1 MKGRGHHPHAERDVV
16 FETPWFDVVTRPAI
30 DGRAY
35 YMLELDDYVS
45 VVALTPDR
53 QMVLVRQY
61 RPVVGADTLE
71 LPSGHVEAGE
81 TPEQAARKELLEET
95 GMTAPVFELL
105 GALVPDV
112 GRLTNRMWCFFAAD
126 AVQVAAPT
134 DTGEGISVVTVPEHE
149 GIALARDGKLGHA
162 LNLSV
167 LFLAACQKK
176 VTLS

>member
-1 MKGRGHHPHAERDVV
+1 MKGRGHHPHPSRTVV

-30 DGRAY
+30 DGRDY
-35 YMLELDDYVS
+35 YMLELGDYVS

-95 GMTAPVFELL
+95 GMTAPTFELL
-105 GALVPDV
+105 GSLVPDV
-112 GRLTNRMWCFFAAD
+112 GRLTNRMWCYFAAD
-126 AVQVAAPT
+126 AVQVAAPI
-134 DTGEGISVVTVPEHE
+134 DSGEGISVVTVSERE
-149 GIALARDGKLGHA
+149 GMTLARDGKLGHA

-167 LFLAACQKK
+167 LFLAACQQK
-176 VTLS
+176 VTLP